1 MAGVS
6 RLQYS
11 TEARLVRVM
20 CSGRVDL
27 EFVLRAF
34 SNGMDGVF
42 IGGCRLNECNYIT
55 HGNYHALNMV
65 LLCRKIMEHIGLN
78 PERLRIEFMS
88 SAEGILFAEVMSE
101 FGNKV
106 KELGPLGKVEG
117 IDQNE
122 LKSKL
127 AEITKLVPYIKLVKN
142 EKLASR
148 LENPEEY
155 DKLFTKDEIDKL
167 FSEVISYYI
176 DPEKCQACMTCA
188 KRCPVE
194 AIISAKNQI
203 HVIDQEKCIKCGTC
217 FEVCP
222 PKFGAVT
229 DTPDAAVQVSDP
241 GDNPDEVASWASR
254 PIGIQAQVDDAP
266 DALVITIP
274 PMRFVHVLRTR
285 KNMTNFSPKTK

>member
-6 RLQYS
+6 RLQYT
-11 TEARLVRVM
+11 TEMRLIRVM

-42 IGGCRLNECNYIT
+42 IGGCRLNECNYST

-78 PERLRIEFMS
+78 PERLRIQFMS
-88 SAEGILFAEVMSE
+88 SAEASLFVESVNN
-101 FGNKV
+101 FVKKV
-106 KELGPLGKVEG
+106 KEIGPLGKGEGEG
-117 IDQNE
+117 IDKEE

-127 AEITKLVPYIKLVKN
+127 AEITKLVPYIKVVKN

-155 DKLFTKDEIDKL
+155 DKLFTKDEIDRL

-176 DPEKCQACMTCA
+176 DPEKCQACMICA

-194 AIISAKNQI
+194 AIISAKNQV

-222 PKFGAVT
+222 PKFRAVT
-229 DTPDAAVQVSDP
+229 KISGEPVP
-241 GDNPDEVASWASR
+241 P
-254 PIGIQAQVDDAP
+254 PIP
-266 DALVITIP
+266 EEKRTII
-274 PMRFVHVLRTR
+274 R
-285 KNMTNFSPKTK
+285 KSKPR

>member
-1 MAGVS
+1 
-6 RLQYS
+6 
-11 TEARLVRVM
+11 M
-20 CSGRVDL
+20 CTGRVDL
-27 EFVLRAF
+27 SYVLRAF
-34 SNGMDGVF
+34 SKGADMVF
-42 IGGCRLNECNYIT
+42 IVGCRLNECNYIT
-55 HGNYHALNMV
+55 HGNFHALSMAH
-65 LLCRKIMEHIGLN
+65 LCKKLMEHIGLN
-78 PERLRIEFMS
+78 PERLRIEFMTS
-88 SAEGILFAEVMSE
+88 GEGILFAEVMSE

-106 KELGPLGKVEG
+106 NKLGPLGKAEG

-155 DKLFTKDEIDKL
+155 DKLFTKDEIGKL

-194 AIISAKNQI
+194 AIISAKNQV

-222 PKFGAVT
+222 PKFCAVT
-229 DTPDAAVQVSDP
+229 KIAGEPVP
-241 GDNPDEVASWASR
+241 P
-254 PIGIQAQVDDAP
+254 PIPEEKRMIV
-266 DALVITIP
+266 
-274 PMRFVHVLRTR
+274 R
-285 KNMTNFSPKTK
+285 KGKERE

>member
-1 MAGVS
+1 
-6 RLQYS
+6 
-11 TEARLVRVM
+11 M
-20 CSGRVDL
+20 CSGRIDL

-65 LLCRKIMEHIGLN
+65 LLCRRIMEHIGLN

-88 SAEGILFAEVMSE
+88 SAEGNLFAELMSE
-101 FGNKV
+101 FGKKV
-106 KELGPLGKVEG
+106 KELGPLGLAEG
-117 IDQNE
+117 IDRNE
-122 LKSKL
+122 LKLKL
-127 AEITKLVPYIKLVKN
+127 AEMTKLVPYIKLVKS

-148 LENPEEY
+148 LMNPEEY
-155 DKLFTKDEIDKL
+155 DKLFTKNEVDRLI
-167 FSEVISYYI
+167 SEVVSYYV

-194 AIISAKNQI
+194 AVISAKNQI

-222 PKFGAVT
+222 PRFAAVT
-229 DTPDAAVQVSDP
+229 KIVGKPVP
-241 GDNPDEVASWASR
+241 P
-254 PIGIQAQVDDAP
+254 PIP
-266 DALVITIP
+266 EEKRTI
-274 PMRFVHVLRTR
+274 VR
-285 KNMTNFSPKTK
+285 KSKEN

>member
-1 MAGVS
+1 
-6 RLQYS
+6 
-11 TEARLVRVM
+11 M

-34 SNGMDGVF
+34 SKGMDGVF

-65 LLCRKIMEHIGLN
+65 LLCRKMMEHIGLN
-78 PERLRIEFMS
+78 PERLRIEFMTS
-88 SAEGILFAEVMSE
+88 GEGILFAEVMSE
-101 FGNKV
+101 FGKKVNK
-106 KELGPLGKVEG
+106 LGPLGKAEG

-148 LENPEEY
+148 PGNPEEY
-155 DKLFTKDEIDKL
+155 DKLFTKDEIDRL

-176 DPEKCQACMTCA
+176 DPEKCQACMICA

-194 AIISAKNQI
+194 AIISAKNQV

-217 FEVCP
+217 FEACP
-222 PKFGAVT
+222 PRFGAVT
-229 DTPDAAVQVSDP
+229 KISGEPVP
-241 GDNPDEVASWASR
+241 P
-254 PIGIQAQVDDAP
+254 PIP
-266 DALVITIP
+266 EEKRTI
-274 PMRFVHVLRTR
+274 VR
-285 KNMTNFSPKTK
+285 KIKKEKGERDKE

>member
-6 RLQYS
+6 RLQYT
-11 TEARLVRVM
+11 TETRLIRVM

-42 IGGCRLNECNYIT
+42 IGGCRLKECNYIT

-78 PERLRIEFMS
+78 PERLSIEFMS
-88 SAEGILFAEVMSE
+88 SAEGNRFAEVMSE
-101 FGNKV
+101 FGSKVNK
-106 KELGPLGKVEG
+106 LGPLGKAEG

-127 AEITKLVPYIKLVKN
+127 AELTKLAPYIKVVKN

-155 DKLFTKDEIDKL
+155 DKFFTKDEIDRL

-176 DPEKCQACMTCA
+176 DPGKCQACTTCA

-194 AIISAKNQI
+194 AIAGGKNLI
-203 HVIDQEKCIKCGTC
+203 HVIDQEKCIRCGAC
-217 FEVCP
+217 FEACP
-222 PKFGAVT
+222 SKFGAVT
-229 DTPDAAVQVSDP
+229 KISGEPVP
-241 GDNPDEVASWASR
+241 P
-254 PIGIQAQVDDAP
+254 PIPEEKRTIVRKSGAP
-266 DALVITIP
+266 T
-274 PMRFVHVLRTR
+274 H
-285 KNMTNFSPKTK
+285 

>member
-6 RLQYS
+6 RLQYT
-11 TEARLVRVM
+11 TETRLIRVM

-55 HGNYHALNMV
+55 HGNYHALNV
-65 LLCRKIMEHIGLN
+65 ALLCKKIMEHIGLN

-88 SAEGILFAEVMSE
+88 SAEGNRFAEVMSD
-101 FGNKV
+101 FGDEVNK
-106 KELGPLGKVEG
+106 LGPLGKAEG

-127 AEITKLVPYIKLVKN
+127 AEIRKLVPYIKVAKN
-142 EKLASR
+142 EKLASH

-155 DKLFTKDEIDKL
+155 DKFFTKDEIDRL
-167 FSEVISYYI
+167 FSEVLSYYI
-176 DPEKCQACMTCA
+176 DPKKCQACTTCA

-194 AIISAKNQI
+194 AIAGGKNLI
-203 HVIDQEKCIKCGTC
+203 HVIDQEKCIKCGAC
-217 FEVCP
+217 FEACP
-222 PKFGAVT
+222 TKFSAVT
-229 DTPDAAVQVSDP
+229 KISGGPVPPPLPEEKRTIVRKSKAA
-241 GDNPDEVASWASR
+241 
-254 PIGIQAQVDDAP
+254 
-266 DALVITIP
+266 
-274 PMRFVHVLRTR
+274 
-285 KNMTNFSPKTK
+285 